1 MISIIK
7 KPILTEKAM
16 SGTEDRQYQF
26 YVDPNSNKFQIKD
39 AVEKMF
45 DVEVENVR
53 TSNVKGKKTRR
64 QTRSGLQ
71 RGHFAL
77 RKKAY
82 VRLKE
87 GFEIELVTGGSEE
100 E

>member
-26 YVDPNSNKFQIKD
+26 YVDPSANKFQIKD

-53 TSNVKGKKTRR
+53 TTNTKGKKTRR
-64 QTRSGLQ
+64 QTRRGLQ
-71 RGHFAL
+71 TGHFAL

-100 E
+100 D